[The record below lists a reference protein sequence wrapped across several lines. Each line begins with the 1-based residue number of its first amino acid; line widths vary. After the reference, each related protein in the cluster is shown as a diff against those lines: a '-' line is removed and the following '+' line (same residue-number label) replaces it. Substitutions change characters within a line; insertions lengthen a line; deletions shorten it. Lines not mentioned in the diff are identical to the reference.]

1 MNLKIFKVL
10 YIFYTNI
17 DDMLDMKFE
26 TDYMNEM
33 MNRNYNIDADEND
46 LDEEMRE
53 LGMIYFIFNIDDDLF
68 QDVLN

>member
-33 MNRNYNIDADEND
+33 MNRNYNIDADENE

>member
-1 MNLKIFKVL
+1 
-10 YIFYTNI
+10 
-17 DDMLDMKFE
+17 MKFE

-33 MNRNYNIDADEND
+33 MSRNYNIDADENE

>member
-1 MNLKIFKVL
+1 MSLKIFKVL

-17 DDMLDMKFE
+17 DDMQDMKFE

-33 MNRNYNIDADEND
+33 MSRNYNIDADENE